1 MEFKNV
7 IEKRKSTRK
16 FKSKVLSREM
26 VDLLIDYARVAPSA
40 ANRQPWYFVILE
52 KDKKDEVANIM
63 EDQLNREKEKI
74 KEIIDP
80 TREYSP
86 TSSVAGSI
94 RVIKEVPIFI
104 LVFRNKDDTWKEG
117 DYLSIG
123 CAVEH
128 ISLGAEDLGLSSL
141 WIRDV
146 VYTREKIANYV
157 GKSHMELVSGI
168 ALGYSDEPLYERKK
182 KSKDEISEWL

>member
-104 LVFRNKDDTWKEG
+104 FVFRNKDDTWKEG

>member
-16 FKSKVLSREM
+16 FKSKTISREM

-74 KEIIDP
+74 KEIIHP
-80 TREYSP
+80 TREYNP

-94 RVIKEVPIFI
+94 RVIKEVPVFI
-104 LVFRNKDDTWKEG
+104 LVFRNKDDNWKEG

-128 ISLGAEDLGLSSL
+128 ISLGAEDLGLASL
-141 WIRDV
+141 WVRDV

-182 KSKDEISEWL
+182 KSKEEISEWL